1 LRLGEE
7 EAMRNWG
14 RLAVV
19 ALICGFHA
27 CTFAQAWPTKTVRIV
42 VTLAP
47 GSATDVI
54 GRMLAE
60 KLSGPL
66 GQNVIVENRPGASTT
81 IGAAYVAKADDGHTL
96 LVTSSAHTVAPFVY
110 PSLPYDTARDLI
122 AVTPLA
128 NLPTVLVV
136 PASKGFRTVHD
147 LVAAAK
153 AKPGSINFAA
163 AAASTQLNAER
174 FRRSANFQAQHIP
187 FKGAPE
193 ALNEVI
199 AGRVDFYFSPIAP
212 ALPHIR
218 DGKLLALA
226 VGSAK
231 RAAILPEV
239 PTTLEAGFPDSD
251 YNFWIGLFAPARTPR
266 EVVARLQQE
275 ATGAF
280 QSPEIRERLSR
291 LGAEPMLM
299 TPEQFD
305 AHVKDEL
312 RMNAPLVKAAGITA
326 N

>member
-1 LRLGEE
+1 MQILARL
-7 EAMRNWG
+7 
-14 RLAVV
+14 VV
-19 ALICGFHA
+19 ATLIGMFHA
-27 CTFAQAWPTKTVRIV
+27 GAAAQAWPTKTVRIV

-47 GSATDVI
+47 GSGTDIV
-54 GRMLAE
+54 GRLLAE

-66 GQNVIVENRPGASTT
+66 AQPVIVENRPGASTT

-110 PSLPYDTARDLI
+110 TSLPYDTERDLT
-122 AVTPLA
+122 AVSPLA
-128 NLPTVLVV
+128 SLPTVLVV
-136 PASKGFRTVHD
+136 PASKGFKTVHD
-147 LVAAAK
+147 LVGAARAR
-153 AKPGSINFAA
+153 PGTINYAA

-174 FRRSANFQAQHIP
+174 FRRSARFEAQHIP

-231 RAAILPEV
+231 RAAILPDV
-239 PTTLEAGFPDSD
+239 PTTIEAGFADSD

-266 EVVARLQQE
+266 EIVDRLHHE
-275 ATGAF
+275 AASAF
-280 QSPEIRERLSR
+280 HSGEIRERLAR
-291 LGAEPMLM
+291 LGAEPMAM
-299 TPEQFD
+299 TPAQFN
-305 AHVKDEL
+305 AYVKEEL
-312 RMNAPLVKAAGITA
+312 RLNEPLVKAAGIKA

>member
-1 LRLGEE
+1 
-7 EAMRNWG
+7 MRISN
-14 RLAVV
+14 RVAVA
-19 ALICGFHA
+19 ALICVFHA
-27 CTFAQAWPTKTVRIV
+27 GAFAQAWPTKTVRIV

-47 GSATDVI
+47 GSGTDMV
-54 GRMLAE
+54 GRLLAE
-60 KLSGPL
+60 KLSAPL
-66 GQNVIVENRPGASTT
+66 GQSVIVENRPGASTT
-81 IGAAYVAKADDGHTL
+81 IGAAYVAKADDGHTV

-110 PSLPYDTARDLI
+110 SSLSYDTARDLI
-122 AVTPLA
+122 TVTPLA

-136 PASKGFRTVHD
+136 PASKGYKTVHD
-147 LVAAAK
+147 LVAAAR
-153 AKPGSINFAA
+153 AKPGSINYAA

-174 FRRSANFQAQHIP
+174 FRHSANFQAQHIP

-199 AGRVDFYFSPIAP
+199 AERVDFYFSPIAP

-218 DGKLLALA
+218 AGRLLALA
-226 VGSAK
+226 AGSAK
-231 RAAILPEV
+231 RAAILPDV
-239 PTTLEAGFPDSD
+239 PTTIEAGFPDSD

-266 EVVARLQQE
+266 EVISRLHRE
-275 ATGAF
+275 ATTAF
-280 QSPEIRERLSR
+280 QSAEIRERLGR
-291 LGAEPMLM
+291 VGAEPMLM

>member
-1 LRLGEE
+1 
-7 EAMRNWG
+7 MRNWG

-19 ALICGFHA
+19 ALFCGFQA
-27 CTFAQAWPTKTVRIV
+27 CAFAQAWPTKTVRIV

-47 GSATDVI
+47 GSATDIV
-54 GRMLAE
+54 GRLLAE
-60 KLSGPL
+60 KLAAPL
-66 GQNVIVENRPGASTT
+66 GQPVIVENRPGASAT
-81 IGAAYVAKADDGHTL
+81 IGAAYVVKADDGHTL

-136 PASKGFRTVHD
+136 PASKGYKTVHD

-153 AKPGSINFAA
+153 AKPGSINYAA

-193 ALNEVI
+193 ALNELI

-218 DGKLLALA
+218 DGKLVVLAA
-226 VGSAK
+226 GSAK
-231 RAAILPEV
+231 RAAMLPDV

-251 YNFWIGLFAPARTPR
+251 YNFWVGLFAPAKTPR
-266 EVVARLQQE
+266 EVLSRLHHE
-275 ATGAF
+275 ATTAF
-280 QSPEIRERLSR
+280 QSADIRERLGR

-299 TPEQFD
+299 SSEQFD
-305 AHVKDEL
+305 TLVREEL